1 MTSISKRGK
10 EVAVPFVSGD
20 TECGWEI
27 ALHGSDEIVPFEWWD
42 NFLSFVVFFKV
53 AVPEISAPGRCLRE
67 LLFNDRFTPAFTIT
81 VLLTQSDKLNLV
93 DEITLFRPPLFL
105 PIFTGDVQNFVKF
118 FNFFRSISSRLHED
132 PCDFNFRHVLRNEFL
147 EDTETKMALVLR
159 DQNLLHL

>member
-1 MTSISKRGK
+1 VTSVSKRGR
-10 EVAVPFVSGD
+10 EIVVPFVSCD

-67 LLFNDRFTPAFTIT
+67 LLFNDRFTPAFAITI
-81 VLLTQSDKLNLV
+81 LLAQSDKLKLV

-105 PIFTGDVQNFVKF
+105 PIFIGDVEDFVKF
-118 FNFFRSISSRLHED
+118 FNFFQSISSRLHED
-132 PCDFNFRHVLRNEFL
+132 HCGFNFRHVRSNEFF
-147 EDTETKMALVLR
+147 
-159 DQNLLHL
+159 